1 MSKREDKEKDNLIK
15 QILDLFG
22 EPDEKDIA
30 KDIEKVKNLL
40 EKPKSLNSFLSKYGK
55 NEINKNTCKDML
67 KSIVSILLSER
78 KDFPILM
85 DIYMSTRDVLISNC
99 LKKHF
104 ILKNNEPKKIENG
117 ETSTG
122 YIKFSIGLSCIF
134 DDDKYYHKFIKGM
147 LEYLELCFE
156 KNYLYQ
162 HLQKKYFQDINKSKV
177 YTDNLSSIIYYL
189 NKMSEDMKRV
199 ISEES
204 NQKAS
209 LQKENKS
216 QINNNKYKLF
226 CVKAHVHKMKE
237 VLDIYD
243 KCKDND
249 EIINEI
255 EKLYKRLINEKN
267 EVPELLALKD
277 YIEEFVRNEKS
288 KIDFKNLEK
297 NVALKDTQLY
307 LYSKEIQELKNNSE
321 KQSAKINELQTIV
334 EEKSTEIQELKNN
347 SEKQSAKINELQTI
361 VEEKSTEIQELK
373 NNSEKQSAKINELER
388 KDEEKSTK
396 INELEKNVEEL
407 NKKIDFI
414 EPIVISLISRKV
426 INYCIC
432 KILDKYKKKISIFLS
447 YNERKE
453 PKYKISF
460 LENVKEV
467 DIHDANKLLDTLFDK
482 KQFYNEDSHLV
493 GKELPSFITD
503 VWELAKKNFNFEK
516 TESLAFDLIIS
527 EDIKSG
533 FNFGARDLSVND
545 YLKNAKREDF
555 GLFVENN

>member
-1 MSKREDKEKDNLIK
+1 MSKKEDKEKDNLIK

-22 EPDEKDIA
+22 QPDENDIA
-30 KDIEKVKNLL
+30 KDIEKAKNLS
-40 EKPKSLNSFLSKYGK
+40 EKSKSLKSFLSKYGN

-85 DIYMSTRDVLISNC
+85 DIYMNTRDVLVSNC

-117 ETSTG
+117 DTSTG

-177 YTDNLSSIIYYL
+177 YTDNLSYIIYHL

-204 NQKAS
+204 NQKVS
-209 LQKENKS
+209 LQKENNSK
-216 QINNNKYKLF
+216 INKNKYKIF
-226 CVKAHVHKMKE
+226 CIRSHVHKMQE

-249 EIINEI
+249 EIINGV
-255 EKLYKRLINEKN
+255 EKIYKRLYNEKK
-267 EVPELLALKD
+267 EVPELLSLKD
-277 YIEEFVRNEKS
+277 YIEEFIRDEES
-288 KIDFKNLEK
+288 KIYLKNLE
-297 NVALKDTQLY
+297 NSVALKDTQLY
-307 LYSKEIQELKNNSE
+307 LYSKEIQEFKNNSE
-321 KQSAKINELQTIV
+321 KQSTKINELERKVEEKSTKINELERKV

-347 SEKQSAKINELQTI
+347 SEKQSAKINEL
-361 VEEKSTEIQELK
+361 K
-373 NNSEKQSAKINELER
+373 
-388 KDEEKSTK
+388 
-396 INELEKNVEEL
+396 
-407 NKKIDFI
+407 KKIDFI

-432 KILDKYKKKISIFLS
+432 KILDEYKKKISITLS

-453 PKYKISF
+453 PKYTISF
-460 LENVKEV
+460 LDNVKEV
-467 DIHDANKLLDTLFDK
+467 NIHDANKLLDTLFNK
-482 KQFYNEDSHLV
+482 KQFYNEDSHLE
-493 GKELPSFITD
+493 GKELPSFIPD
-503 VWELAKKNFNFEK
+503 VWELVKKNFNFEK
-516 TESLAFDLIIS
+516 TESLAFDRIIS

-533 FNFGARDLSVND
+533 FNFGARDLSAND
-545 YLKNAKREDF
+545 YLKNAKKEDF
-555 GLFVENN
+555 GQFVENN